1 MPSDAHKIMPDGT
14 IMDVPLNEL
23 KEGDIVLV
31 KPGEKVPADGIV
43 IEGET
48 TVNESMLTGE
58 SKPVLKEKG
67 STVIG
72 GAINGGGSIT
82 VKVLKTGKDSFLSQ
96 VIELVKEAQESK
108 SKTQDLANRAAVWLT
123 VLALTGGVI
132 TFLVWTVIISQG
144 RLQRVSLVSRMC

>member
-1 MPSDAHKIMPDGT
+1 MPSDAHKIMLDGT

>member
-58 SKPVLKEKG
+58 SKPVLKKKG

-72 GAINGGGSIT
+72 GAINGEGSIT

-132 TFLVWTVIISQG
+132 TFLIWTVIISQG

>member
-132 TFLVWTVIISQG
+132 TFLIWTVIISQG

>member
-67 STVIG
+67 SAVIG